1 MQVINKGG
9 RVVKDKKD
17 GIITAAKG
25 LVVGSTMLVPG
36 VSGGSMAMIL
46 GIYDRLIQSVSS
58 FFKNIKGNLI
68 FLIEFAAAALLGMF
82 LFAKPLEALIGA
94 YEKPMM
100 YFFIGVVLGGC
111 PLIFKEAGVGGFSLK
126 AVIYLVLGAGVVT
139 SLTFLPEN
147 LFASASGGVEGFLI
161 QFFGGVVI
169 SIALIL
175 PGISVTY
182 MLLVLGLYQ
191 GVLSAIG
198 NLDVLYLLPLALGL
212 VAGIL
217 LLTKALEGAMKHF
230 PQPTYMIILGFV
242 LGSVGQVFPGVP
254 TGIDIP
260 VCLALAV
267 VGFVLIYFLSKLEE
281 RKTKPEAVEAAESNA
296 Q

>member
-1 MQVINKGG
+1 MKE
-9 RVVKDKKD
+9 KKE
-17 GIITAAKG
+17 GIMTAVKG

-46 GIYDRLIQSVSS
+46 GVYDRLISSVSS
-58 FFKNIKGNLI
+58 FFKDIKGNLV
-68 FLIEFAAAALLGMF
+68 FLAEFVAAALLGMV
-82 LFAKPLEALIGA
+82 LFARPLETLIGA

-111 PLIFKEAGVGGFSLK
+111 PLIFKEAGLDGFNWK
-126 AVIYLVLGAGVVT
+126 AVLYLALGAAVVA
-139 SLTFLPEN
+139 SLAFLPEN
-147 LFASASGGVEGFLI
+147 LFSSVSGGAGGFLI
-161 QFFGGVVI
+161 QFFGGIVI

-182 MLLVLGLYQ
+182 MLLVLGIYQ

-198 NLDVLYLLPLALGL
+198 RLDILYLLPLGLGL

-217 LLTKALEGAMKHF
+217 LLTKLLEGAMKRF

-254 TGIDIP
+254 MGIELP
-260 VCLALAV
+260 VCLLLAAA
-267 VGFVLIYFLSKLEE
+267 GFVLIYFLSKLEE
-281 RKTKPEAVEAAESNA
+281 RKTDEAAVNKAES
-296 Q
+296 

>member
-1 MQVINKGG
+1 M
-9 RVVKDKKD
+9 KDKKD
-17 GIITAAKG
+17 GILTAAKA

-68 FLIEFAAAALLGMF
+68 FLTEFVIAALFGMF

-111 PLIFKEAGVGGFSLK
+111 PLIFKEAGMSRISWK
-126 AVIYLVLGAGVVT
+126 AIVYLALGAAVVT

-147 LFASASGGVEGFLI
+147 LFSATSGGVEGFLI
-161 QFFGGVVI
+161 QFFGGIVI

-198 NLDVLYLLPLALGL
+198 SLDILYLLPLALGL

-242 LGSVGQVFPGVP
+242 LGSVGQVFPGLP
-254 TGIDIP
+254 TGGEIP
-260 VCLALAV
+260 VCILLAAA
-267 VGFVLIYFLSKLEE
+267 GFVLIYFISKLEE
-281 RKTKPEAVEAAESNA
+281 RKTGNETMEASDAVES
-296 Q
+296 